1 MKKITAIITTLSIT
15 LSLFIFP
22 VSATAATA
30 VDITISVNEIRQI
43 RVTPKEG
50 FATKWRTSDRNV
62 VIVSKTGK
70 IKGIAEGKAAVTATA
85 GKSTLKF
92 NIIVKKAEEPVLLPD
107 APEIVFL
114 LISYPYVNHKEK
126 KGTLKGL
133 FIDNNGNINEFSL
146 IVGEYNISD
155 KNEKIMDFII
165 KNYEALIKAG
175 ENTGK
180 SVTKSKLEEYYNMF
194 KKVDKNRQI
203 IHYPR
208 NGADVEHG
216 FAHYYG
222 IGKRPSGELEIIL
235 FKGRGDIKYDNH
247 DPFAE
252 KISQWLIKT
261 IPFKLY
267 RNLIV
272 NGVSNAGFFD
282 VDYENWHESHL

>member
-70 IKGIAEGKAAVTATA
+70 IKGIAEGKATITATA

-114 LISYPYVNHKEK
+114 LLLESERIEPYVEFD
-126 KGTLKGL
+126 GL
-133 FIDNNGNINEFSL
+133 FIDNKGAIKEFSYRKEL
-146 IVGEYNISD
+146 FRDDETGFYGYGYGVDFFINFVLYEYD
-155 KNEKIMDFII
+155 EII
-165 KNYEALIKAG
+165 GSGKDTG
-175 ENTGK
+175 QRVDRNT
-180 SVTKSKLEEYYNMF
+180 LEIYNNLL
-194 KKVDKNRQI
+194 KEVDKNSRI
-203 IHYPR
+203 MFYDDR
-208 NGADVEHG
+208 KEVWKHG
-216 FAHYYG
+216 GLVGYASYYG
-222 IGKRPSGELEIIL
+222 IRKTPTEVEVIL
-235 FKGRGDIKYDNH
+235 FKSRGNTKFDNT
-247 DPFAE
+247 DPNAE
-252 KISQWLIKT
+252 EICQWLIKT
-261 IPFKLY
+261 IPFKKP
-267 RNLIV
+267 
-272 NGVSNAGFFD
+272 F
-282 VDYENWHESHL
+282 DYENWFDAYYKGW